1 MKINFNI
8 PNILDRKDNNQQR
21 EITPINKLP
30 DLTQSESES
39 IQQSFKND
47 FNFQSYDYSGT
58 KKLSNNLSGSRIDLR
73 G

>member
-30 DLTQSESES
+30 DLTKSESES

>member
-8 PNILDRKDNNQQR
+8 PNNLEHKENTQQR

-30 DLTQSESES
+30 DLTQHESES
-39 IQQSFKND
+39 IQKSFKND